1 MCNVSPFLLPLCGNA
16 GMANLTMEC
25 CGYRVGSPDSGKINR
40 LLFAHENWWAL
51 NDYIR
56 LLTNNP
62 NFAKLW
68 GAQVISLLGDWFNTI
83 VLSTLV
89 ARYSGGSGLAISLFL
104 MSRFLPPLF
113 VGPFAGVLVDR
124 FDRKAILIYS
134 DILRTGVVLLFL
146 FAASPDR
153 LWLIYV
159 LTIIQFTISA
169 IFEPGRSAILP
180 ALVSHQGL
188 VLANTLS
195 SITWSVMLAVGAII
209 GGIVGALFGPVI
221 ALTIDALTF
230 AVAAFLIWT
239 IDVPKD
245 HIPVVEHDPDD
256 SGSLLD
262 GLRYL
267 RRNPAIAA
275 VLLVKGGGSLGNIDT
290 LMTIYA
296 TEIFVIGLN
305 GQLSLG
311 ILYSS
316 FGLGAIMGP
325 LLLNRF
331 NNGSVLRM
339 AQLITIGFMLAVAGW
354 VTISIGNTL
363 LVIAIALVIR
373 AMGGSANWTYSSV
386 IIQKSVPDR
395 LLGRVFAL
403 DYASFQ
409 LATVFTI
416 IVHGTVIDF
425 LRSGVSST
433 YALFDVSAVMFA
445 SSSIDLL
452 SPVTAHDLRP
462 LAIVTTIVS
471 IVPLALWMGIMPRM
485 KRRHQ
490 RMQVSTVR

>member
-1 MCNVSPFLLPLCGNA
+1 MQTLVKSIVC
-16 GMANLTMEC
+16 
-25 CGYRVGSPDSGKINR
+25 R
-40 LLFAHENWWAL
+40 LHHENWLAL

-56 LLTNNP
+56 LLVNHP
-62 NFAKLW
+62 NFARLW

-89 ARYSGGSGLAISLFL
+89 AHYSDGSGLAISLFL

-113 VGPFAGVLVDR
+113 VGPLAGVLVDR
-124 FDRKAILIYS
+124 FNRKRILIYS
-134 DILRTGVVLLFL
+134 NILRTGVVLMFL
-146 FAASPDR
+146 LATSPDE

-159 LTIIQFTISA
+159 LTIIQFSISA
-169 IFEPGRSAILP
+169 IFEPGQSAILP
-180 ALVSHQGL
+180 ALVSHEGL

-209 GGIVGALFGPVI
+209 GGVVGAVFGPVI

-239 IDVPKD
+239 IDMPEKNL
-245 HIPVVEHDPDD
+245 PVVEHDPDD
-256 SGSLLD
+256 SGSLID
-262 GLRYL
+262 GIRYL
-267 RRNPAIAA
+267 MRNPAIAA

-331 NNGSVLRM
+331 NNGTVFRM
-339 AQLITIGFMLAVAGW
+339 AQLITIGFMLAVGGW
-354 VTISIGNTL
+354 VTISLGNTL

-416 IVHGTVIDF
+416 IVHGILNDF
-425 LRSGVSST
+425 IRSGLPST
-433 YALFDVSAVMFA
+433 HALFDVSTVMFA
-445 SSSIDLL
+445 TSAIDLFT
-452 SPVTAHDLRP
+452 PVTAHDLRP
-462 LAIVTTIVS
+462 LAIATTIVS
-471 IVPLALWMGIMPRM
+471 MVPLTLWIGIMPRM
-485 KRRHQ
+485 RRRHQ
-490 RMQVSTVR
+490 RMQVSQVS